1 MHELALAQSIV
12 EAGLREK
19 AERKLVKV
27 AAMHV
32 TVGGLTHVEP
42 ENLVFC
48 FEASVKGTELEGCKL
63 VVHKKGLQAKC
74 RRCARSFEVIKSD
87 FRCPD
92 CGVADVEL
100 DDPGELTLTSIE
112 AQTNDQEN

>member
-1 MHELALAQSIV
+1 MHELALAQSIA

-19 AERKLVKV
+19 AERKLKKIT
-27 AAMHV
+27 AMHV
-32 TVGGLTHVEP
+32 TVGGLSHVEP

-48 FEASVKGTELEGCKL
+48 FDATVKGTELEGCEL
-63 VVHKKGLQAKC
+63 VVKKTGLEAKC
-74 RRCARSFEVIKSD
+74 RQCGRSFEVTRGD

-100 DDPGELTLTSIE
+100 GDIGEMTLTSIE
-112 AQTNDQEN
+112 AQTDEEED